1 MVYPERKVNVLQK
14 FLEAFTNF
22 QQVIIVDLL
31 NISCDQITK
40 TRKAIRKEKGVVLVG
55 KNSIVKVAIKILTE
69 KLDPKD
75 KKNTEFIAYQKK
87 YPLKPELKNFLP
99 LLKGKICFVFTD
111 KPFSEIKPIVEKEA
125 VKVHAKAGAV
135 APSDIIIQPQQT
147 NIDPGKI
154 IEFQRIGM
162 SVKTNKSA
170 LEIVKEFKLCSK
182 GEIVTE
188 TVTQMCRSLNIIP
201 FEYSL
206 KMKTVFLA
214 GEIIPEEALN
224 FDPSALIS
232 IFQNNANLITAVS
245 LEAGIVNALSI
256 PHLIL
261 NSFKTLLAVGI
272 EGGVKFKELDDALNS
287 KSSPAPASEVAK
299 PADNKKEE
307 KPVKKA
313 EPEPEPEAEM
323 DLGDMFG

>member
-1 MVYPERKVNVLQK
+1 MVYPDRKVSILQK
-14 FLEAFTNF
+14 FLEAFTHY
-22 QQVIIVDLL
+22 QQVIIVDLH

-40 TRKAIRKEKGVVLVG
+40 TRKAMRKEKGLVLVG
-55 KNSIVKVAIKILTE
+55 KNSIVKVAVKILTQ

-75 KKNTEFIAYQKK
+75 KKNTEYIDYQKK
-87 YPLKPELKNFLP
+87 YALKPELKNILP
-99 LLKGKICFVFTD
+99 LLIGKICFVFSD
-111 KPFSEIKPIVEKEA
+111 KPFSEVKPIVEKEA
-125 VKVHAKAGAV
+125 VKVAAKAGV
-135 APSDIIIQPQQT
+135 IAPSDIIIQPQQT

-188 TVTQMCRSLNIIP
+188 TVTQMCRLLNIIP
-201 FEYSL
+201 FEYALRL
-206 KMKTVFLA
+206 KSVYIA

-224 FDPSALIS
+224 FDPSALTA
-232 IFQNNANLITAVS
+232 IFQQNANLVTAVS
-245 LEAGIVNALSI
+245 LEAGLVNALSV
-256 PHLIL
+256 PHIVL

-287 KSSPAPASEVAK
+287 KSSQPAPAEAVAK
-299 PADNKKEE
+299 PAEKKEE
-307 KPVKKA
+307 KQVKQA
-313 EPEPEPEAEM
+313 EPEPEAEM